1 MKSELPSNPMP
12 SYCQEDPHTPSSRL
26 MDEKMSDDS
35 DAEARID
42 SALKP
47 AGLKNPF
54 WK

>member
-1 MKSELPSNPMP
+1 MKSECPSNPMP
-12 SYCQEDPHTPSSRL
+12 SYCQEDPHAPSSRL

-35 DAEARID
+35 DAEARLD

-47 AGLKNPF
+47 TGLKNPF

>member
-1 MKSELPSNPMP
+1 MKSEFPASAMP
-12 SYCQEDPHTPSSRL
+12 SYCQEDIHAPSSRL
-26 MDEKMSDDS
+26 LDEKISDDS
-35 DAEARID
+35 GAEATID